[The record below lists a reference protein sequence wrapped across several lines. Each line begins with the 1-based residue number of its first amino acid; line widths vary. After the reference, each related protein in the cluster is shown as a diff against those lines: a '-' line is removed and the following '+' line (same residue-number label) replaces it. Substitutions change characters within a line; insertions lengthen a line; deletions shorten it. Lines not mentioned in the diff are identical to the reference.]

1 MQEPIFTFILNVLDN
16 GHLIFVILSLTYCE
30 IQINEEIAV
39 NCMPIA
45 ITTTVVV
52 LMHWF
57 YIVRKVVPNRNGIFL
72 RHFALEM
79 APVDFCP
86 FFRVMVVGR
95 VPPPKADE

>member
-1 MQEPIFTFILNVLDN
+1 MMLYIA
-16 GHLIFVILSLTYCE
+16 VILVIGLTG
-30 IQINEEIAV
+30 
-39 NCMPIA
+39 
-45 ITTTVVV
+45 
-52 LMHWF
+52 
-57 YIVRKVVPNRNGIFL
+57 NGIFL